1 MNKDTVEQ
9 IMNHMNTNWDKL
21 SQEWC
26 TCSEDVAL
34 SSISGGYTFY
44 CPPNLECPLCKVSI
58 NNDHY
63 HCGVC
68 AKISQVG

>member
-9 IMNHMNTNWDKL
+9 IMNHMNTKWEGL

-26 TCSEDVAL
+26 TCSQGNE
-34 SSISGGYTFY
+34 GYTFH
-44 CPPNLECPLCKVSI
+44 CPPNLKCPLCKATI
-58 NNDHY
+58 DNDHY